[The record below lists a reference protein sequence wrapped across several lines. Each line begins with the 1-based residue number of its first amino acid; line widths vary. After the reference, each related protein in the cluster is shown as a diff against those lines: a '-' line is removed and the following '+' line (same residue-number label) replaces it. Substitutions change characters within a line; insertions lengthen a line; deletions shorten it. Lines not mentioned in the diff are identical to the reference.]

1 MPSLLLSCCYLE
13 YTFWVWM
20 SFYRTYHLHHLVVE
34 LFIQQNTPYTCIL
47 STYQNV
53 EHSMFT
59 PLTFHIVVWIKHFVC
74 TTNITK
80 VAQVWCCYDAD
91 LQIHAQSS
99 QPGIGKDMCCNE
111 QWDYIMHKLEF
122 KSPTHSSF
130 ASPETFP
137 STFTRFT
144 TFWWSWVEG
153 LVWWII
159 PTHTNPTKWDSQ
171 DVLYWSI
178 VRILL
183 KFCVSILI
191 PPLHPSMFDGRKSCV
206 QYQDIQHHILVHDMW
221 YLVACLGKT

>member
-1 MPSLLLSCCYLE
+1 
-13 YTFWVWM
+13 
-20 SFYRTYHLHHLVVE
+20 
-34 LFIQQNTPYTCIL
+34 
-47 STYQNV
+47 
-53 EHSMFT
+53 MFT
-59 PLTFHIVVWIKHFVC
+59 PWHSILLFGSSILFVPLISRRWLKYDVVTMLICKF
-74 TTNITK
+74 TS
-80 VAQVWCCYDAD
+80 
-91 LQIHAQSS
+91 QSS
-99 QPGIGKDMCCNE
+99 QPGIGKGRCCIE
-111 QWDYIMHKLEF
+111 QWDYIMHKLTF

-159 PTHTNPTKWDSQ
+159 LTHTNPTKWDSQ

-191 PPLHPSMFDGRKSCV
+191 PPLHPCMFDGRKSCV
-206 QYQDIQHHILVHDMW
+206 QYQDILHHILVHDMW

>member
-1 MPSLLLSCCYLE
+1 MVLCNSSVSYHNSHYIHIGIWCIDFIQKVPAIVELTHWTSSWLMPSLLLSCCYLE
-13 YTFWVWM
+13 YIFWVWM

-111 QWDYIMHKLEF
+111 QWDYIMHKLAF

-130 ASPETFP
+130 ASSWPFLP
-137 STFTRFT
+137 NSPGLQRFDE
-144 TFWWSWVEG
+144 VE
-153 LVWWII
+153 
-159 PTHTNPTKWDSQ
+159 
-171 DVLYWSI
+171 
-178 VRILL
+178 
-183 KFCVSILI
+183 
-191 PPLHPSMFDGRKSCV
+191 
-206 QYQDIQHHILVHDMW
+206 
-221 YLVACLGKT
+221 